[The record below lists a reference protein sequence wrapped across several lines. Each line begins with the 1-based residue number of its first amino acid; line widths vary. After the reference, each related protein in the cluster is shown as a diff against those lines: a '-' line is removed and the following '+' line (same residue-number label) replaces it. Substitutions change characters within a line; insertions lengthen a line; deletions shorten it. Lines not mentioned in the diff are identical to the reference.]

1 MRFKLSRSLDCL
13 NVIVVLRTL
22 MNRRFG
28 RTDPFPTCAVFCLG
42 LIVFMLMLCSLTR
55 AQNFDTVPDMKAWL
69 AETEHQGTLAP
80 GTVITTQNWQQYKE
94 FMPPGMQQM
103 FAGSLYWKV
112 PPDARMTIDP
122 PRPTP
127 VSKYY
132 LQATEQFGNQTRVV
146 HTPNGHNA
154 LANYIAGL
162 PFLNPQEP
170 DKGYKF
176 LADNWFAYIPSLY
189 VNTPENAAKFCVE
202 DRYSNINCTLL
213 DFVYRQE
220 GYETDP
226 GVPRDLPEAPKVF
239 YTEYNEVLAPE
250 QSRYT
255 AQLTLFYKDYENWQD
270 SYVFVPALRRSL
282 RLSTSA
288 RCSPTAGSDL
298 IQDDAKANG
307 MNGGLALFQA
317 KYLGHRKVLRFNTTT
332 NSALK
337 VGILGELPGAYMA
350 PTMWPKPEWSHFQ
363 VTDAEIIDVRRVPS
377 EAAGYCYGARI
388 MFLDPNSYYH
398 VWTELYDSNLKLWK
412 LLLPILRIDD
422 LPIIG
427 TTITNEG
434 AFLLWDVQ
442 NAHFTLAT
450 SDGGVGRGAVF
461 NQNAPAEF
469 HDYRRFCTPGG
480 LMQILR

>member
-1 MRFKLSRSLDCL
+1 MGYKLRSPL
-13 NVIVVLRTL
+13 NHGSASTSCRTAMSNGLSPRTTLSCSAFICIALVVLL
-22 MNRRFG
+22 M
-28 RTDPFPTCAVFCLG
+28 
-42 LIVFMLMLCSLTR
+42 SLSSPAHT
-55 AQNFDTVPDMKAWL
+55 QDFDTVPEIKQWL
-69 AETEHQGTLAP
+69 AQTEHQGTIAP

-103 FAGSLYWKV
+103 FAGSLYWKI
-112 PPDARMTIDP
+112 PADARMTIDP
-122 PRPTP
+122 TTPTP

-132 LQATEQFGNQTRVV
+132 IQATEQFGNQTKVV
-146 HTPNGHNA
+146 HKANGHYA
-154 LANYIAGL
+154 LANYVAGA
-162 PFLNPQEP
+162 PFPNPQEP

-176 LADNWFAYIPSLY
+176 LADNWFAYIPNLY
-189 VNTPENAAKFCVE
+189 VNTPENAAKFCVV
-202 DRYSNINCTLL
+202 DRFANISCTLL

-226 GVPRDLPEAPKVF
+226 GVPRDMPEAPTVF

-255 AQLTLFYKDYENWQD
+255 AQLTVFYKDYENWQD

-282 RLSTSA
+282 RLATTA

-317 KYLGHRKVLRFNTTT
+317 KYLGHRKVLSFNKRFP
-332 NSALK
+332 AMK
-337 VGILGELPGAYMA
+337 VGILGELPSAYLE
-350 PTMWPKPEWSHFQ
+350 PSMWPKPEWSHFQ
-363 VTDAEIIDVRRVPS
+363 LRDAEIIDVRRVPS
-377 EAAGYCYGARI
+377 EALGYCYGARI
-388 MFLDPNSYYH
+388 MFLDPSSYYH
-398 VWTELYDSNLKLWK
+398 VWTELYDSNFKLWK
-412 LLLPILRIDD
+412 LLLPILRVDD

-450 SDGGVGRGAVF
+450 SDGGIGRGAVF

-469 HDYRRFCTPGG
+469 HDYRRFGSPAG
-480 LMQILR
+480 LMQIFR